1 MKRYFD
7 TEDDIEEFLR
17 SLPEAVCPH
26 CGAKGEFA
34 RHDNIWRSGGAENG
48 LRGKRVFCDN
58 RRGRGC
64 GRTVALWLSDTLR
77 GRCLRAAI
85 LMRFILELL
94 AGSSVWK
101 AWRNAETGM
110 TLRTG
115 YRTFRRLVNNQS
127 VIRTELFGLSPP
139 PLQGKEKTSLSAT
152 LKILKETFGVNAL
165 SIYQKTLQKAFP

>member
-7 TEDDIEEFLR
+7 TENDIEEVLEY
-17 SLPEAVCPH
+17 LPEAVCPH
-26 CGAKGEFA
+26 CGARGA
-34 RHDNIWRSGGAENG
+34 LVRHDNIWRSGGAENG

-64 GRTVALWLSDTLR
+64 GRTVAFWLSDTLR
-77 GRCLRAAI
+77 GRCLRAAE

-94 AGSSVWK
+94 AGFSVWK

-139 PLQGKEKTSLSAT
+139 PLQGKEKTPLLET
-152 LKILKETFGVNAL
+152 LKILKEALGVNAV
-165 SIYQKTLQKAFP
+165 SAYQKTLQKTFP